1 MSKKTNTHEE
11 VQMYICTH
19 LEDSRSDQDTDSRV
33 IRMFGQVRGARGFT
47 EDEAIKVLQWA
58 DKIEKQ
64 YAYLELVKKGLI
76 APDIRSDGE
85 VTLWPIPHLT
95 QQSDQSTEEKDRK

>member
-1 MSKKTNTHEE
+1 MSKKTKTHEE
-11 VQMYICTH
+11 VQRYNGIP
-19 LEDSRSDQDTDSRV
+19 LEDSRWGQDTDSRV
-33 IRMFGQVRGARGFT
+33 IRMFAHIRGARGFT

-58 DKIEKQ
+58 DKMEIH

-95 QQSDQSTEEKDRK
+95 QH